1 MINRLQ
7 AETMRN
13 ILRDTISKIEEVDVG
28 LGKFSSMEEKTTM
41 ITKLKDICELTFEEA
56 RLSAEDQNNVVNDNI
71 AMKLL
76 KKKLHREYDELRHEL
91 STFAEEREKKSGSIE
106 RDINAYALEY
116 EQLREPLQEA
126 EKYIENETKSYR
138 EKIEVKY
145 SAKLDSLKKSL
156 NEANQDLDSLR
167 TSNLST
173 EAALDEQVDALER
186 ELARIKTTLSEQR
199 SNVQKNINEVKDKY
213 YKEQKKCRELE
224 LHFQRVD
231 SNAEEELKEARI
243 IQSRK
248 DIEDRAE
255 EVLSSS
261 AAKIQSIIRSRLA
274 RNNCKGA
281 GKKKK
286 KKPSKRTKKK

>member
-1 MINRLQ
+1 MINQLQ

-13 ILRDTISKIEEVDVG
+13 ILLDTISKIEEVDVG

-56 RLSAEDQNNVVNDNI
+56 RLSAEDQNNVINDNI

-76 KKKLHREYDELRHEL
+76 KKKLRREYDELRHDL
-91 STFAEEREKKSGSIE
+91 STFVEEREKKSESIE

-126 EKYIENETKSYR
+126 ENYIENETKSYR
-138 EKIEVKY
+138 EKIEMKY
-145 SAKLDSLKKSL
+145 SAKLDSLQKSL
-156 NEANQDLDSLR
+156 NEANEDLNSLR

-173 EAALDEQVDALER
+173 EAAFDEQVNALER
-186 ELARIKTTLSEQR
+186 ELARIKTSLSEQR

-213 YKEQKKCRELE
+213 CKEQKKCQELK
-224 LHFQRVD
+224 LHFRRVD

-248 DIEDRAE
+248 DIEDRAD
-255 EVLSSS
+255 EVLFSS
-261 AAKIQSIIRSRLA
+261 AAKIQSIIRSKLA
-274 RNNCKGA
+274 RKHCKGI